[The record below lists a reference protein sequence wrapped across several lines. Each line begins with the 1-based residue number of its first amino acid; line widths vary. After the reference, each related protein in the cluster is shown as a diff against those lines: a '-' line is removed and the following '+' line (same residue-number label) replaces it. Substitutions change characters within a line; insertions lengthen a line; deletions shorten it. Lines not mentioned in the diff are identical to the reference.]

1 MYHHHQHPG
10 CHQPAYT
17 GHCFPPH
24 AHWFGAYAAGP
35 FHSLWC
41 PVCWQPYHSC
51 CCGLDPAVFI
61 PQELAVDA
69 TTTSKDTFVGG
80 SRAVW
85 LTLEYMPVSG
95 ATSPSVTLK
104 VEDEDGTT
112 DWNITSVP
120 DGYHVKSNFASAAP
134 GAKLTLLANE
144 CLARLRWFELIS

>member
-1 MYHHHQHPG
+1 
-10 CHQPAYT
+10 
-17 GHCFPPH
+17 
-24 AHWFGAYAAGP
+24 
-35 FHSLWC
+35 
-41 PVCWQPYHSC
+41 
-51 CCGLDPAVFI
+51 VFV

-95 ATSPSVTLK
+95 ATAPSVTLK

-134 GAKLTLLANE
+134 GAKLTLSANE